1 MELKPSQ
8 SEKRGG
14 QVLPY
19 HRTSTAA
26 RKQKAAHG
34 NKRLS
39 KKKLKR
45 ISRNIGTTA
54 ICKQKNDRG
63 PVART

>member
-39 KKKLKR
+39 KKEG
-45 ISRNIGTTA
+45 IGR
-54 ICKQKNDRG
+54 D
-63 PVART
+63 V